1 MKIQSVNIVMTY
13 PVHWTKYQVLR
24 DFTQNFYDAT
34 DHTLW
39 RQEFCYEYADN
50 SLSMWINSETFN
62 YEWLMHIGASTKTNN
77 FNEYAGFF
85 GEGFKIASLC
95 AFRDYCWKIQMM
107 SDDWHINVTDIE
119 ESIDRT
125 PVRMLAYE
133 VSVVEKK
140 NETKLVLS
148 NISLDDYDLFRI
160 VLDSFFCPD
169 NPIMGKLLWD
179 ANEGAVFLRS
189 KAPINTYLP
198 VTREFGRK
206 GAVFCGYQML
216 GTNPFD
222 LVVCLHN
229 YKKEDRERNSLY
241 AFNVID
247 VFEEIAQ
254 YVDSQCAMIMLEKMR
269 KYWNTYPRKN
279 IDIHSWS
286 TTINVLVRKVA
297 SSHTVRNIFINKYDN
312 ILCRKKVYSIGEKN
326 RRWQA
331 RAWLDQQEKKYIL
344 AKDTFTALGYPTIE
358 EECERHGGFVSDD
371 DANGFQKQCFK
382 VLEDVC
388 KEVFTGFFGFD
399 TIPERKI
406 IVNSRASYHGM
417 AVIYKKSKQLI
428 NMKGLRIRYDIGKIY
443 LKTEIFGVDGYYDG
457 LSTYVHEMCH
467 AFGGDSSASFSQAL
481 TFATELLMEN
491 QEKIL
496 NGKHKW
502 NQVFINEVNAFDAS

>member
-1 MKIQSVNIVMTY
+1 
-13 PVHWTKYQVLR
+13 
-24 DFTQNFYDAT
+24 
-34 DHTLW
+34 
-39 RQEFCYEYADN
+39 
-50 SLSMWINSETFN
+50 
-62 YEWLMHIGASTKTNN
+62 
-77 FNEYAGFF
+77 
-85 GEGFKIASLC
+85 
-95 AFRDYCWKIQMM
+95 
-107 SDDWHINVTDIE
+107 
-119 ESIDRT
+119 
-125 PVRMLAYE
+125 
-133 VSVVEKK
+133 
-140 NETKLVLS
+140 
-148 NISLDDYDLFRI
+148 
-160 VLDSFFCPD
+160 
-169 NPIMGKLLWD
+169 
-179 ANEGAVFLRS
+179 
-189 KAPINTYLP
+189 
-198 VTREFGRK
+198 
-206 GAVFCGYQML
+206 
-216 GTNPFD
+216 
-222 LVVCLHN
+222 
-229 YKKEDRERNSLY
+229 
-241 AFNVID
+241 
-247 VFEEIAQ
+247 
-254 YVDSQCAMIMLEKMR
+254 MIMLEKMR

-286 TTINVLVRKVA
+286 TTINMLVRKVA
-297 SSHTVRNIFINKYDN
+297 YSPKVRNNFINKYDN

-481 TFATELLMEN
+481 TFAIEILMEN